1 MATVVNI
8 AEITRRFQ
16 ELGWTNLNV
25 ADTVNALAG
34 GNIPAGEFMKYL
46 DAVLASP
53 GGFDDQAI
61 VGCAATNATKITNAL
76 RARGVEAT

>member
-25 ADTVNALAG
+25 ADTVNADFWRA
-34 GNIPAGEFMKYL
+34 ET
-46 DAVLASP
+46 SRP
-53 GGFDDQAI
+53 GSS
-61 VGCAATNATKITNAL
+61 
-76 RARGVEAT
+76 